1 MSRQILLM
9 RKIDKRFTGVH
20 ALRQVDFDL
29 DEAEIHA
36 LVGENGAGKS
46 TLMKVLI
53 GIAPKDSGE
62 IHYLG
67 HPFNARDPKHAL
79 EMGIGIIHQELNM
92 MDHLT
97 VAQNI
102 FIGRES
108 TRFSGVLLDKRE
120 QNRRA
125 EELFKRLKMNVDPGE
140 TLGRLTVGKQQMVE
154 IAKAVSHRLRILI
167 LDEPTA
173 ALTDAEI
180 DELFAIMRDL
190 AGRGVGM
197 VHISHRLDEIH
208 RIADRVTVLRDGE
221 RVDTK
226 KTSEVTKPQII
237 NMMVGRVIYEQPK
250 TRSNVPP
257 GAQVVLRVN
266 RLNAGRLVRNVSFDL
281 REGEILGI
289 AGLMGSG
296 RTETARAIFGADEI
310 QNGTI
315 EVRGRRVSIH
325 SPEDAVA
332 HGIGYLSEDRKRF
345 GLAVNLSVRDNLAMA
360 TYDRFQ
366 HGLFIQARAVRSVTE
381 DFIRKLNIKTPSLE
395 QLLRNL
401 SGGNQQKVVI
411 AKWLIRNC
419 DILIFDE
426 PTRGIDVGAKSEIY
440 TLMNELT
447 KEGKSVIM
455 ISSELPEVLRMS
467 DRIIVMS
474 EGRIT
479 GELSIEKA
487 SQEAIMEY
495 ATIGRQQVLA
505 RS

>member
-1 MSRQILLM
+1 M

-53 GIAPKDSGE
+53 GINPKDSGE

-67 HPFNARDPKHAL
+67 HQFSPRDPKHAL

-108 TRFSGVLLDKRE
+108 TRFNGILLDKRE

-125 EELFKRLKMNVDPGE
+125 ADLFKRLKMKIDPTE

-154 IAKAVSHRLRILI
+154 IAKAISHRLRILI

-173 ALTDAEI
+173 ALTNAEI
-180 DELFAIMRDL
+180 EELFTIMRDL
-190 AGRGVGM
+190 ARRGVGM
-197 VHISHRLDEIH
+197 IHISHRLDEIH

-221 RVDTK
+221 RVDTR
-226 KTSEVTKPQII
+226 KTSEVTKQQII

-250 TRSNVPP
+250 TKSTVAS
-257 GAQVVLRVN
+257 GAQIVLRVN
-266 RLNAGRLVRNVSFDL
+266 RLNAGRLVRNVSFEL
-281 REGEILGI
+281 RQGEILGI

-296 RTETARAIFGADEI
+296 RTETARAIFGADEV
-310 QNGTI
+310 QSGTI
-315 EVRGRRVSIH
+315 EVRGRRVVIR
-325 SPEDAVA
+325 SPERAVA
-332 HGIGYLSEDRKRF
+332 NGIGYLSEDRKRF

-366 HGLFIQARAVRSVTE
+366 RGLFIQASRVRRVTE
-381 DFIRKLNIKTPSLE
+381 QFIQKMNIKTPSLE

-411 AKWLIRNC
+411 AKWLIRAC

-440 TLMNELT
+440 TLMNELIR
-447 KEGKSVIM
+447 EGKSIIM
-455 ISSELPEVLRMS
+455 ISSELPEILRMS
-467 DRIIVMS
+467 DRILVMS

-479 GELSIEKA
+479 GELPIEKA

-495 ATIGRQQVLA
+495 ATIGRQEVLA
-505 RS
+505 GS